1 MGYNIYDPLKD
12 LDKGM
17 NDLFNSARKNMEN
30 LQNDLYQNE
39 DAPMDY
45 IRKIDKNLNDTIPSI
60 ERMVDILKAQSE
72 SVKSISE
79 SALSQSES
87 AKTLAE
93 KALSNSGVA
102 DKKSMFSIIIS
113 ILSLAVAIFANA
125 DSIYINVIKILSHLG
140 VLK

>member
-1 MGYNIYDPLKD
+1 MGYNIYDPLSDWNKRT
-12 LDKGM
+12 
-17 NDLFNSARKNMEN
+17 NDLRKSVEESTKNI
-30 LQNDLYQNE
+30 QNNLYQND

-45 IRKIDKNLNDTIPSI
+45 IRKIDKNLNDTIPSL
-60 ERMVDILKAQSE
+60 EKMVDILKAQ
-72 SVKSISE
+72 SE

-93 KALSNSGVA
+93 KAISNSGSA
-102 DKKSMFSIIIS
+102 DKKSMFSIAIS
-113 ILSLAVAIFANA
+113 LLSLAVTLLANA

>member
-1 MGYNIYDPLKD
+1 MGYNIYDPLSDWNKRT
-12 LDKGM
+12 
-17 NDLFNSARKNMEN
+17 NDLRKSVEEN
-30 LQNDLYQNE
+30 TKNIQNNLYQND

-45 IRKIDKNLNDTIPSI
+45 IRKIDKNLNDTIPSL
-60 ERMVDILKAQSE
+60 EKMVDILKAQSE
-72 SVKSISE
+72 SVQSISE

-93 KALSNSGVA
+93 KAISNSGSA
-102 DKKSMFSIIIS
+102 DKKSMFSIAIS
-113 ILSLAVAIFANA
+113 LLSLAVTLLANA